1 MNWKQIFEFNNFR
14 SSTKIFFSITSN
26 KSVKS
31 RPNFKLPQIWNSFQ
45 SKLKFSCEHS
55 QAHLPRNFI
64 FSFNVSTRPVG
75 RSDNP
80 EGQVVIE
87 GLTKGHKQGGRMLV
101 FVICGFIKNFL
112 PDFYFILQ
120 IYPSLNLKVSVR
132 YS

>member
-31 RPNFKLPQIWNSFQ
+31 RPNFKLPQIWNYFQ

-87 GLTKGHKQGGRMLV
+87 GLTKEHKQGDG
-101 FVICGFIKNFL
+101 C
-112 PDFYFILQ
+112 
-120 IYPSLNLKVSVR
+120 
-132 YS
+132 